1 MPKIISSSTLR
12 NGYNEVSAWCRE
24 PCSIASYLVWK
35 KYRLRS
41 RACDEFLR
49 RMREAL
55 VNRLY
60 RSGYRSTSYGQLLMP
75 PNSTT
80 FV

>member
-12 NGYNEVSAWCRE
+12 NGYNEVSAWGRE

-35 KYRLRS
+35 KYRLRPH
-41 RACDEFLR
+41 ACDEFLR

-55 VNRLY
+55 D
-60 RSGYRSTSYGQLLMP
+60 
-75 PNSTT
+75 
-80 FV
+80 